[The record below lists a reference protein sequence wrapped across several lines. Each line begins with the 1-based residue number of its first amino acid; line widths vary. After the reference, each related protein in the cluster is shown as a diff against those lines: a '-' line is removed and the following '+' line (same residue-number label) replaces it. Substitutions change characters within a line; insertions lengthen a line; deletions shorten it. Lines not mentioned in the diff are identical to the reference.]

1 MLVTQ
6 AILLNMVQLL
16 TVLLL
21 APLVKGWI
29 NRSNALFQSRRG
41 PSVWQPYYDIFKLLR
56 KDSVIP
62 EQASW
67 IFTFAPY
74 IYFTVPL
81 VVALLIPVLTTFP
94 LFMAFMGD
102 MLGGGFILSLGG
114 FFLVLAALDTGSA
127 FCGLGSS
134 RARFVSFMAEPVL
147 MLVFFTVSLVAQS
160 TIPYIV
166 NQAFAGPALILAP
179 SHILVVLAFFLVV
192 LAEIGRIPVDNP
204 ATHQEPSMIDEGR
217 TMEHSGRHLG
227 LLRWGADMKLF
238 VLLTIWLNVLVTPWG
253 LVGSAAPLAV
263 ALAITALLGKMAVA
277 AFLIAF
283 IEGCFAKLR
292 LLRIAEYLGA
302 AFVIS
307 LLAVITYTMGI

>member
-1 MLVTQ
+1 MAQTIV
-6 AILLNMVQLL
+6 LNLVQLL
-16 TVLLL
+16 TVLLF

-29 NRSNALFQSRRG
+29 NRWKAVFQSRRG

-56 KDSVIP
+56 KESVVP
-62 EQASW
+62 EESSW
-67 IFTFAPY
+67 LFTFAPY

-81 VVALLIPVLTTFP
+81 VVVLLIPVLTTFP

-114 FFLVLAALDTGSA
+114 FFIVLAALDTGSA
-127 FCGLGSS
+127 FAGLGSS

-166 NQAFAGPALILAP
+166 NRTFAGPGLVLSP

-192 LAEIGRIPVDNP
+192 LAETGRIPVDNP
-204 ATHQEPSMIDEGR
+204 ATHQELSMIDEGR
-217 TMEHSGRHLG
+217 VMEHSGRHLA
-227 LLRWGADMKLF
+227 LLHWGADMKLF

-253 LVGSAAPLAV
+253 LAASAAPGPV
-263 ALAITALLGKMAVA
+263 ALAVLALLAKMALA
-277 AFLIAF
+277 AFVIAF
-283 IEGCFAKLR
+283 VEASYAKLR
-292 LLRIAEYLGA
+292 LLRVAEYLGA
-302 AFVIS
+302 AFVVS
-307 LLAVITYTMGI
+307 LLAVITYTMGV